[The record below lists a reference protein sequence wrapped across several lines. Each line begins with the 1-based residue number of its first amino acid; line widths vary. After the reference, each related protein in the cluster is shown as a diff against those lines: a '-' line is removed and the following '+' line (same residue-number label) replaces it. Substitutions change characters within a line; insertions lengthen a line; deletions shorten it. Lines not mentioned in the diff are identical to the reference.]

1 MDDTKQFSKKR
12 KKAVCQY
19 LISSF
24 LLIFGEIK
32 TFKFIPPK
40 KKKEAFQ
47 GHLPQDKLKEQDLQS
62 LLNTHYVPELH
73 GCCLI

>member
-32 TFKFIPPK
+32 AFKFIPP

-47 GHLPQDKLKEQDLQS
+47 GHLPQDKLKKTRSTEFTEH
-62 LLNTHYVPELH
+62 LL
-73 GCCLI
+73 CA